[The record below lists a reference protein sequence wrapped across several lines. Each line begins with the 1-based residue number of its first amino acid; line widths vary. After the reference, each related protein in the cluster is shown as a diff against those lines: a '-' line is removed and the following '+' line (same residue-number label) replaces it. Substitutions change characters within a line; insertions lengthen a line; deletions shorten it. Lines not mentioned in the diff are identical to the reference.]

1 MNPKNPQSTPRA
13 PQERPKAT
21 QEHPKS
27 TQRAQNGPKGVLKMS
42 PKVSQNDPEPVPKK
56 DQKMRSYW
64 PPKSA
69 ETIYIRFGAFFR
81 NLSEQEREAR
91 YMCGNSKNVLARLKR
106 ALKVT

>member
-69 ETIYIRFGAFFR
+69 ETIYIRFGTFFR
-81 NLSEQEREAR
+81 NPPAPDFWQLRHPLSP
-91 YMCGNSKNVLARLKR
+91 SDSLSP
-106 ALKVT
+106 

>member
-69 ETIYIRFGAFFR
+69 ETIYIYDLERFLEIRQPWFFWR
-81 NLSEQEREAR
+81 YRHPLSP
-91 YMCGNSKNVLARLKR
+91 SDSLSP
-106 ALKVT
+106 

>member
-1 MNPKNPQSTPRA
+1 MNPKSPQSTPRA

-69 ETIYIRFGAFFR
+69 ETIYIYDLERF
-81 NLSEQEREAR
+81 LET
-91 YMCGNSKNVLARLKR
+91 CLSKNGKR
-106 ALKVT
+106 ATCAGTLRMS